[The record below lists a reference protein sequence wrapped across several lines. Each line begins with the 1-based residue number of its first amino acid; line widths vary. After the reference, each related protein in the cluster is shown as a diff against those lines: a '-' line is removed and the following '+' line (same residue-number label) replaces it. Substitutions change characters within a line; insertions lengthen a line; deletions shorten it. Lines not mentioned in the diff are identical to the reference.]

1 MFSSIMSKVGSVG
14 WSGVKAGAG
23 FGAGIASKTAKAAAG
38 GIKDAAV
45 ESSGPVGKAAEVVGK
60 VAWEVGKATGKAA
73 GSEALRYGG
82 LGRDLAFGL
91 VEEKESMMKFNKKLG
106 KFEKVGGGYG
116 LSKTGKAVVGGAVAY
131 QGISGGVA
139 AYDSSQQGRMVDQQM
154 TTATQTVD
162 DYTTKNDFG
171 GATGDLVFALHTN
184 RRG

>member
-1 MFSSIMSKVGSVG
+1 MGILNSVMKKVGSAT
-14 WSGVKAGAG
+14 WSGVKAGTKV
-23 FGAGIASKTAKAAAG
+23 GANVTSGTVKAAAG
-38 GIKDAAV
+38 GIKDAAIA
-45 ESSGPVGKAAEVVGK
+45 SSGPAGKIAEVAGK
-60 VAWEVGKATGKAA
+60 VAWETGKAA
-73 GSEALRYGG
+73 GGEALRYGG
-82 LGRDLAFGL
+82 IGKNLIFGL

-131 QGISGGVA
+131 QGISGGVV

>member
-1 MFSSIMSKVGSVG
+1 MFGSIMGKVGSVG
-14 WSGVKAGAG
+14 WSVVKAGAG
-23 FGAGIASKTAKAAAG
+23 FGAGITSKTAKA
-38 GIKDAAV
+38 
-45 ESSGPVGKAAEVVGK
+45 VGNVAWEAGK
-60 VAWEVGKATGKAA
+60 VAGKAA

-82 LGRDLAFGL
+82 LGSDLVFSL

-131 QGISGGVA
+131 QGISGGVV

-171 GATGDLVFALHTN
+171 GATGVLVFALHTN

>member
-1 MFSSIMSKVGSVG
+1 MFSSIMSKIGSVG

-45 ESSGPVGKAAEVVGK
+45 ESSGPVGKVAEVVGN
-60 VAWEVGKATGKAA
+60 VAWEAGKAV
-73 GSEALRYGG
+73 GSETLRYGG
-82 LGRDLAFGL
+82 LGSDLVFSL

>member
-45 ESSGPVGKAAEVVGK
+45 ESSGPVGKVAEVVGN
-60 VAWEVGKATGKAA
+60 VAWEAGKAA
-73 GSEALRYGG
+73 GDEALRYGG
-82 LGRDLAFGL
+82 LGRDLVFGL

-131 QGISGGVA
+131 QGISGGVV